1 KKRDET
7 IDYSDIENRKMI
19 LANEFR
25 TLSSL
30 RHPNIISVL
39 DYGFDEDNR
48 PFFTMNLLK
57 DSLQITTYSNRR
69 PLRTKIQN
77 LIDVLQALRYLHQ
90 RGILHRDLKP
100 ANILIVDETVKLLDF
115 GLAL

>member
-1 KKRDET
+1 MQQFIKNRYRIVNSIGQGGMREVFEAYDRLTSQTVALKRVTLPSKKRDET

-57 DSLQITTYSNRR
+57 DSLQITT
-69 PLRTKIQN
+69 
-77 LIDVLQALRYLHQ
+77 
-90 RGILHRDLKP
+90 
-100 ANILIVDETVKLLDF
+100 
-115 GLAL
+115 